1 MGYKLLSRETLIVV
15 MEDLSAKKHSIVPA
29 FAFKKR
35 KAFAE
40 LQTLRRRER
49 DSNSWNPNQ
58 VRRFSKPVVSATH
71 PSLQSED
78 TGLYLIVQNR
88 RVWRF
93 SGCKDIEKN
102 DSLQIFRQKFSKF

>member
-1 MGYKLLSRETLIVV
+1 MQVTRL
-15 MEDLSAKKHSIVPA
+15 M
-29 FAFKKR
+29 
-35 KAFAE
+35 
-40 LQTLRRRER
+40 RRER

-102 DSLQIFRQKFSKF
+102 DSLQIFRQKFSKFK

>member
-1 MGYKLLSRETLIVV
+1 MAENERKQQAPANSCKRLL
-15 MEDLSAKKHSIVPA
+15 
-29 FAFKKR
+29 
-35 KAFAE
+35 
-40 LQTLRRRER
+40 RRER